1 MKEINKKTK
10 FKKLVIYSLSSILF
24 GILIFIITTLTFN
37 AETYQDYMDSLLV
50 AGVIVFS
57 IGWLL
62 YITNAGI
69 FSLVAYGTQRFFNA
83 LLKRKHRTY
92 EDILFNRAKVDM
104 LVIFSLWLGGF
115 IVLLAAIGMY
125 IYYYTVLI

>member
-1 MKEINKKTK
+1 MKDINKKTK
-10 FKKLVIYSLSSILF
+10 FKKIILYSFLSILF
-24 GILIFIITTLTFN
+24 GILLSIITIFTFK
-37 AETYQDYMDSLLV
+37 AETFQDYMDSILV

-57 IGWLL
+57 VGWLL

-92 EDILFNRAKVDM
+92 EDMMFNRSKVDM
-104 LVIFSLWLGGF
+104 LVILSLWLGGF